1 MRTKMLAGA
10 ALVVAAAATAAVL
23 AAVASAAAPQNTAPP
38 SISGTPKEGSPQT
51 ASEGT
56 WTNSPTS
63 FTYQWQRCGS
73 AGVSCGDITGATGK
87 TYTPTSGDVGR
98 RLRVVVTPLNTDG
111 RTSATSQPP

>member
-10 ALVVAAAATAAVL
+10 ALIVAAAAMAAVL

-51 ASEGT
+51 ANEGT

-73 AGVSCGDITGATGK
+73 AGVSCGDITGATSR
-87 TYTPTSGDVGR
+87 TYAATSGDVGR
-98 RLRVVVTPLNTDG
+98 TLRVGVTAVNWDG
-111 RTSATSQPP
+111 SAA